1 MIAGSFLGRAVVC
14 LNIFL
19 LVFTGTATAAP
30 DEKFLMA
37 ANREQSALIETLK
50 SLVMIESGSSDASGL
65 AAMADVLDARLQ
77 ALGFATERQ
86 KSTTDVKADTV
97 IGTIA
102 GTGRRKIML
111 MAHMDTIYETGI
123 LQTQPWKIDGNN
135 LYGPGI
141 ADDKGGI
148 ALILHALK
156 ILADMGWTDYA
167 TLTVLFNPDE
177 EIGSHGSGETIS
189 KLADQ
194 SDTVLSFEPTGTKS
208 KGAWLL
214 LGTASYASVRMEVK
228 GRGSHAGASPQ
239 KGRNAVIELA
249 HQLLETREVAKK
261 IPGAQLNWTNVVS
274 DKAFNQIPDMA
285 VATGDGRI
293 TVEGAEKTLQKAL
306 QAKVDSSKLVPD
318 TQTTVTVTIIRPGF
332 VATPAGYAVAQLAK
346 KIYGEIHGGNFWLVA
361 MVKGA
366 TDAGYAGRSGKAAV
380 VESFGLPG
388 ADYHASNEF
397 IEIDAIP
404 RHLYLVTRLLTE
416 LGKQR

>member
-1 MIAGSFLGRAVVC
+1 MRSVLTGAVLCFNLFLS
-14 LNIFL
+14 
-19 LVFTGTATAAP
+19 VFTGPTTAAP
-30 DEKFLMA
+30 DEKILTA
-37 ANREQSALIETLK
+37 ANREQSSLIETLK
-50 SLVMIESGSSDASGL
+50 DLVMIESGSNDAPGL
-65 AAMADVLDARLQ
+65 AAMADNLDARLQ
-77 ALGFATERQ
+77 ALGFTTERQ
-86 KSTTDVKADTV
+86 KSSTDVGADTV
-97 IGTIA
+97 IGTI
-102 GTGRRKIML
+102 TGNGRQKIML

-123 LQTQPWKIDGNN
+123 LQTQPWKVEGNK

-156 ILADMGWTDYA
+156 ILREMGWTDYA
-167 TLTVLFNPDE
+167 TLKVLFNPDE

-189 KLADQ
+189 RLADQ

-208 KGAWLL
+208 SGAWLL
-214 LGTASYASVRMEVK
+214 LGTAAYASVRMEVK
-228 GRGSHAGASPQ
+228 GRGSHAGSSPQ
-239 KGRNAVIELA
+239 TGRNAVIELA
-249 HQLLETREVAKK
+249 HQLLATRDVAKT

-274 DKAFNQIPDMA
+274 DKAFNQIPDRA
-285 VATGDGRI
+285 VAVGDGRI
-293 TVEGAEKTLQKAL
+293 TVPDVEKTLQEAL

-332 VATPAGYAVAQLAK
+332 VATPAGYAVAHLAK
-346 KIYGEIHGGNFWLVA
+346 KIYDEVRGGNLWIIP

-388 ADYHASNEF
+388 ADYHASNEY

-404 RHLYLVTRLLTE
+404 RHLYLVVRLLTE
-416 LGKQR
+416 LGKQN